1 MSDSDD
7 LFRNEHFVDE
17 LLCFLVN
24 DRQFLKTASHLLTEE
39 DFQKKQKNE
48 GMERAIVA
56 QLALNFWNRYR
67 EPLGKMLRVEL
78 QEYVRARGWNDATKT
93 RILDYGDSLTNG
105 HKRIAPDLLLDKV
118 RKYKV
123 ERKLTMAM
131 STMMD
136 SIQRGVLTTTE
147 FLKIARDAVE
157 GVGKEA
163 GQPVDIFSDK
173 ELERRI
179 ARRILQRRRE
189 RFPVLLIDPIDRL
202 VRIIARKH
210 MGLILAPYKR
220 GKTLFFI
227 WLALAYVL
235 QGLNVL
241 YFTLEDPR
249 EDVEDRFDAAIAS
262 MPIARIGELPER
274 LRERF
279 QRYKRL
285 LRSRLK
291 VVDGTDGAVTVGTIE
306 NIWEQERNRGFVADA
321 TIVDY
326 DDEIRPM
333 KKQQERRME
342 FADIYRDFR
351 GFLARHDQ
359 IGWTA
364 SQTSRKSEDM
374 KIVGGQH
381 IAEDISKIRKAS
393 FAMSLGKGEWGEDSI
408 FLWVCAHR
416 YDQMH
421 VGANIMTNKERS
433 LFYDRDATF
442 ERERLEKEKK
452 EETE

>member
-1 MSDSDD
+1 MSEADD

-17 LLCFLVN
+17 LLGFLVN

-39 DFQKKQKNE
+39 DFQKKQKHE

-78 QEYVRARGWNDATKT
+78 QEYVRARNWNDATKT

-105 HKRIAPDLLLDKV
+105 HKRIAPDLLLEKV

-131 STMMD
+131 SSMMEQ
-136 SIQRGVLTTTE
+136 IQRGVLTTTE
-147 FLKIARDAVE
+147 FLKIARDAVD

-163 GQPVDIFSDK
+163 GQPIDIFSDK
-173 ELERRI
+173 ELEHRI

-210 MGLILAPYKR
+210 MGLVLAPYKR
-220 GKTLFFI
+220 GKTMFFV

-249 EDVEDRFDAAIAS
+249 EDVEDRFDAAITS
-262 MPIARIGELPER
+262 LPIARISDLPEKV
-274 LRERF
+274 RERF

-291 VVDGTDGAVTVGTIE
+291 VVDGTDGATTIGTVE
-306 NIWEQERNRGFVADA
+306 NVWEQERNRGFVADA
-321 TIVDY
+321 TIIDY

-342 FADIYRDFR
+342 FADIYRDYR
-351 GFLARHDQ
+351 AYLARTDN

-364 SQTSRKSEDM
+364 SQTSRKSEEM

-393 FAMSLGKGEWGEDSI
+393 FAMSLGKGDWGEDSI
-408 FLWVCAHR
+408 FCWVAAHR

-421 VGANIMTNKERS
+421 VGANIVTNKERS
-433 LFYDRDATF
+433 LFYDRDATL
-442 ERERLEKEKK
+442 ERERLEREKK
-452 EETE
+452 EEAE